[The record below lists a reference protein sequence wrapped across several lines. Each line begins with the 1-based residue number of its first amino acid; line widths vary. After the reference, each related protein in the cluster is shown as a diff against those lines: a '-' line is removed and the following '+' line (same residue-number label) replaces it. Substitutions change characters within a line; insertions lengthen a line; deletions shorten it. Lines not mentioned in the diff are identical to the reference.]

1 MHHLEPTTLL
11 CALQNNIMKLNI
23 HSQDGSKVSTINVD
37 KFVFGIEPNVNIVN
51 QAVNTELTNLRQGTR
66 SSKNRSKVRGGGKK
80 PFKQKGRGGARAG
93 TIRSPLWKG
102 GGTVFGPQPHNYSIK
117 MPKKMRN
124 LARRSV
130 LSNHYKN
137 KNIFVLSTVNLETPS
152 TKQFKKILSDLKIE
166 KNKVTVVYSEPNE
179 NLVLSARNLKNIYTV
194 NVLSVSTYDI
204 IDCDSVLIEKSALES
219 LNLLLGLN
227 NE

>member
-1 MHHLEPTTLL
+1 
-11 CALQNNIMKLNI
+11 MKLNI
-23 HSQDGSKVSTINVD
+23 HSQDGSKISSIDVN
-37 KFVFGIEPNVNIVN
+37 KFVFGIEPNVNAVN

-102 GGTVFGPQPHNYSIK
+102 GGTVFGPQPYNYSIK

-130 LSNHYKN
+130 LSNHFKN
-137 KNIFVLSTVNLETPS
+137 NNIFVLNSINFESPS
-152 TKQFKKILSDLKIE
+152 TKQFKKILLDLNIE
-166 KNKVTVVYSEPNE
+166 KNKVTVVYSKPND
-179 NLVLSARNLKNIYTV
+179 NLVLSARNLKNVYTV
-194 NVLSVSTYDI
+194 NVFSVSTYDI
-204 IDCDSVLIEKSALES
+204 IDCDSLLIEKSALES
-219 LNLLLGLN
+219 LNLLLGSN
-227 NE
+227 NEK

>member
-1 MHHLEPTTLL
+1 
-11 CALQNNIMKLNI
+11 MKLNI
-23 HSQDGSKVSTINVD
+23 HSQDGSKVSSINVD
-37 KFVFGIEPNVNIVN
+37 KSVFGIEPNVNAVN

-102 GGTVFGPQPHNYSIK
+102 GGTVFGPQPYNYSIK

-130 LSNHYKN
+130 LSNHFKN
-137 KNIFVLSTVNLETPS
+137 NNIFVLNSINFESPS
-152 TKQFKKILSDLKIE
+152 TKQFKKILLDLNIE
-166 KNKVTVVYSEPNE
+166 KNKVTVVYSKPND
-179 NLVLSARNLKNIYTV
+179 NLVLSARNLKNVYTV
-194 NVLSVSTYDI
+194 NVFSVSTYDI
-204 IDCDSVLIEKSALES
+204 IDCDSLLIEKSALES
-219 LNLLLGLN
+219 LNLLLGSN
-227 NE
+227 NEK

>member
-1 MHHLEPTTLL
+1 
-11 CALQNNIMKLNI
+11 MKLNI
-23 HSQDGSKVSTINVD
+23 HTQDGSKDSSIDVD
-37 KFVFGIEPNVNIVN
+37 KFVFGIEPNINIVN

-102 GGTVFGPQPHNYSIK
+102 GGTVFGPQPYSYSVK

-130 LSNHYKN
+130 LSYHFKN
-137 KNIFVLSTVNLETPS
+137 NSIFVFSSINLETPS

-166 KNKVTVVYSEPNE
+166 KNKVTVVYSKPND
-179 NLVLSARNLKNIYTV
+179 NLVLSARNLKNVFTV
-194 NVLSVSTYDI
+194 NVMSVSTYDI
-204 IDCDSVLIEKSALES
+204 IDCDSILMEKSALEN
-219 LNLLLGLN
+219 LNLSLGLN
-227 NE
+227 NGK

>member
-1 MHHLEPTTLL
+1 
-11 CALQNNIMKLNI
+11 MKLNI
-23 HSQDGSKVSTINVD
+23 HSKDSSKVSSIDVD
-37 KFVFGIEPNVNIVN
+37 KSVFGIEPNINVVN
-51 QAVNTELTNLRQGTR
+51 QAVNIELTNLRQGTR

-102 GGTVFGPQPHNYSIK
+102 GGTVFGPQPYNYSLK

-130 LSNHYKN
+130 LSNHFKN
-137 KNIFVLSTVNLETPS
+137 NNIFVLSSINLEAPS

-166 KNKVTVVYSEPNE
+166 KNKVTVIYTKPND
-179 NLVLSARNLKNIYTV
+179 NLVLSARNLYNVFTV
-194 NVLSVSTYDI
+194 NVLSVSTYDL
-204 IDCDSVLIEKSALES
+204 IDCDSILIEKSALES
-219 LNLLLGLN
+219 INLLLGIN
-227 NE
+227 NEK

>member
-1 MHHLEPTTLL
+1 
-11 CALQNNIMKLNI
+11 MKLHI
-23 HSQDGSKVSTINVD
+23 HTQDGSKVTSVDVD

-51 QAVNTELTNLRQGTR
+51 QAVNAELTNLRQGTR

-102 GGTVFGPQPHNYSIK
+102 GGTVFGPQPYNYSIR

-130 LSNHYKN
+130 LSNHFKN
-137 KNIFVLSTVNLETPS
+137 DNIFVLDSINLEAPS
-152 TKQFKKILSDLKIE
+152 TKQFKKILSDLKID
-166 KNKVTVVYSEPNE
+166 KNKVTVVYSKPND
-179 NLVLSARNLKNIYTV
+179 NLVLSARNLKNVYTV
-194 NVLSVSTYDI
+194 NVMSVSTYDI
-204 IDCDSVLIEKSALES
+204 IDCDLILIEKSALEN
-219 LNLLLGLN
+219 LNTLLGLN
-227 NE
+227 NEK

>member
-1 MHHLEPTTLL
+1 
-11 CALQNNIMKLNI
+11 MKLNI
-23 HSQDGSKVSTINVD
+23 QSQNGSKVSSIDVD
-37 KFVFGIEPNVNIVN
+37 KFVFGIEPNINVVN
-51 QAVNTELTNLRQGTR
+51 QAVNAELTNLRQGTR

-102 GGTVFGPQPHNYSIK
+102 GGAVFGPQPHNYSIK

-130 LSNHYKN
+130 LSNHFKN
-137 KNIFVLSTVNLETPS
+137 NNIFVLSSIDLKSPS
-152 TKQFKKILSDLKIE
+152 TKQFKKILSDFKIE
-166 KNKVTVVYSEPNE
+166 RNKITVVYSKPND
-179 NLVLSARNLKNIYTV
+179 NLVLSARNLKNVYTV

-204 IDCDSVLIEKSALES
+204 IDCDSILIDKSALES
-219 LNLLLGLN
+219 LNLLLGFR
-227 NE
+227 NEK

>member
-1 MHHLEPTTLL
+1 
-11 CALQNNIMKLNI
+11 MKLNI
-23 HSQDGSKVSTINVD
+23 HSQDGSKTSSIDVD
-37 KFVFGIEPNVNIVN
+37 KFVFGIDPNVNAVN
-51 QAVNTELTNLRQGTR
+51 QAINTELTNLRQGTR

-102 GGTVFGPQPHNYSIK
+102 GGTVFGPQPYNYSIK

-130 LSNHYKN
+130 LSDHFKN
-137 KNIFVLSTVNLETPS
+137 NNIFVLSSINLEAPS

-166 KNKVTVVYSEPNE
+166 KNKVTVVYSKPND
-179 NLVLSARNLKNIYTV
+179 NLVLSARNLKNVYTV

-204 IDCDSVLIEKSALES
+204 IDCDSILIEKSALES
-219 LNLLLGLN
+219 LNLLLGLY
-227 NE
+227 NEK

>member
-1 MHHLEPTTLL
+1 
-11 CALQNNIMKLNI
+11 MKLNI
-23 HSQDGSKVSTINVD
+23 HSQDGSKVSSIVVD
-37 KFVFGIEPNVNIVN
+37 KSVFGIEPNVNVVN
-51 QAVNTELTNLRQGTR
+51 QAVNTELANLRQGTR

-102 GGTVFGPQPHNYSIK
+102 GGTVFGPQPYNYSLK

-130 LSNHYKN
+130 LSNHFKN
-137 KNIFVLSTVNLETPS
+137 NNIFVLSSIILEAPS

-166 KNKVTVVYSEPNE
+166 NNKVTVVYNKPND
-179 NLVLSARNLKNIYTV
+179 NLVLSARNLYNVFTV
-194 NVLSVSTYDI
+194 NASSVSTYDL
-204 IDCDSVLIEKSALES
+204 IDCDSILIEKSALES
-219 LNLLLGLN
+219 LNLMLVIN
-227 NE
+227 NEK

>member
-1 MHHLEPTTLL
+1 
-11 CALQNNIMKLNI
+11 MKLNI
-23 HSQDGSKVSTINVD
+23 HSQDGSKVSSINVD
-37 KFVFGIEPNVNIVN
+37 KFIFGIEPNLNVVN
-51 QAVNTELTNLRQGTR
+51 QAINTELTNLRQGTR

-102 GGTVFGPQPHNYSIK
+102 GGTVFGPQPYNYSIK

-130 LSNHYKN
+130 LSSHFKN
-137 KNIFVLSTVNLETPS
+137 DSILVLTSINLEAPS
-152 TKQFKKILSDLKIE
+152 TKHFKKILSDFKIE
-166 KNKVTVVYSEPNE
+166 KNKITVIYSKPND
-179 NLVLSARNLKNIYTV
+179 NLVLSARNLKNVYTA

-204 IDCDSVLIEKSALES
+204 IDCDSILIEKSALES

-227 NE
+227 NEK

>member
-1 MHHLEPTTLL
+1 
-11 CALQNNIMKLNI
+11 MKLNI
-23 HSQDGSKVSTINVD
+23 HSKDGSKVSSVD
-37 KFVFGIEPNVNIVN
+37 FDKAVFGIEPNTNVVN

-66 SSKNRSKVRGGGKK
+66 SSKNRSDVRGGGKK

-102 GGTVFGPQPHNYSIK
+102 GGTVFGPQPYNYSIK

-137 KNIFVLSTVNLETPS
+137 NNIFVLDSFNLEAPS

-166 KNKVTVVYSEPNE
+166 ENKVTVIYNQLND
-179 NLVLSARNLKNIYTV
+179 NLVLSARNLKNVYTV

-204 IDCDSVLIEKSALES
+204 IDCDSILIEKSALES

-227 NE
+227 NEK

>member
-1 MHHLEPTTLL
+1 
-11 CALQNNIMKLNI
+11 MKLNI
-23 HSQDGSKVSTINVD
+23 HSQDGSRVASINVD
-37 KFVFGIEPNVNIVN
+37 KFIFGIEPNLSAVN

-102 GGTVFGPQPHNYSIK
+102 GGAVFGPQPHKYSIK

-130 LSNHYKN
+130 LSNHFKN
-137 KNIFVLSTVNLETPS
+137 NNIIVLSSINMEAPS
-152 TKQFKKILSDLKIE
+152 TKEFKKILSDLKIE
-166 KNKVTVVYSEPNE
+166 KNKITVVYSKPNK
-179 NLVLSARNLKNIYTV
+179 NLILSARNLKNVYTV
-194 NVLSVSTYDI
+194 NVLSLSTYDM
-204 IDCDSVLIEKSALES
+204 IDCDSLLIEESALEN
-219 LNLLLGLN
+219 LNLLLSSS
-227 NE
+227 NEK

>member
-1 MHHLEPTTLL
+1 
-11 CALQNNIMKLNI
+11 MKLNI
-23 HSQDGSKVSTINVD
+23 YSENGSKVSSVVVN
-37 KFVFGIEPNVNIVN
+37 KSVFGIEPNVNAIN

-102 GGTVFGPQPHNYSIK
+102 GGTVFGPQPYNYSLK

-130 LSNHYKN
+130 LSNNFKN
-137 KNIFVLSTVNLETPS
+137 NNIFVLSSINLQAPS

-166 KNKVTVVYSEPNE
+166 KNKVTVVYSKPND
-179 NLVLSARNLKNIYTV
+179 NLVLSTRNLYNVFTV
-194 NVLSVSTYDI
+194 NVFSVSTYDL
-204 IDCDSVLIEKSALES
+204 IDCDSILFEKSALES
-219 LNLLLGLN
+219 LNLLLGIN
-227 NE
+227 NEK

>member
-1 MHHLEPTTLL
+1 
-11 CALQNNIMKLNI
+11 MKLHI
-23 HSQDGSKVSTINVD
+23 HTKDGSKITSVNVD
-37 KFVFGIEPNVNIVN
+37 EFVFGIEPNVNIVN
-51 QAVNTELTNLRQGTR
+51 QAVNAELTNLRQGTR

-102 GGTVFGPQPHNYSIK
+102 GGTVFGPQPYNYSIR

-130 LSNHYKN
+130 LSNHFKN
-137 KNIFVLSTVNLETPS
+137 DNIFVLDSINLEAPS

-166 KNKVTVVYSEPNE
+166 KNKVTVIYSKPND
-179 NLVLSARNLKNIYTV
+179 NLVLSARNLKNVYTV
-194 NVLSVSTYDI
+194 NVMSVSTYDI
-204 IDCDSVLIEKSALES
+204 IDCDLILIEKSALEN
-219 LNLLLGLN
+219 LNTILGLN
-227 NE
+227 SEK

>member
-1 MHHLEPTTLL
+1 
-11 CALQNNIMKLNI
+11 MKLNI
-23 HSQDGSKVSTINVD
+23 HSQDGSKVSSIDVD
-37 KFVFGIEPNVNIVN
+37 KFVFGIEPNVNAVN

-66 SSKNRSKVRGGGKK
+66 SSKNRSEVRGGGKK

-102 GGTVFGPQPHNYSIK
+102 GGTVFGPQPYNYSLK

-137 KNIFVLSTVNLETPS
+137 NNIFVLSSISLETPS

-166 KNKVTVVYSEPNE
+166 NNKVTVVYSKPNV
-179 NLVLSARNLKNIYTV
+179 NLVLSARNLYNVFTV
-194 NVLSVSTYDI
+194 NVSSVSTYDL
-204 IDCDSVLIEKSALES
+204 IDCDSILIEKSALES
-219 LNLLLGLN
+219 LNLFLSIN
-227 NE
+227 NEK